1 MARRSCYC
9 CPRPARPRSYFCS
22 NRCAAQYADELM
34 AGNEDSWC
42 PHCEEY
48 VSDYDDGGEGYCG
61 ACGGKLTRVK
71 IRNI

>member
-1 MARRSCYC
+1 
-9 CPRPARPRSYFCS
+9 
-22 NRCAAQYADELM
+22 M

-42 PHCEEY
+42 PRCKEY
-48 VSDYDDGGEGYCG
+48 VSDYDDGGDGYCG